1 MSNRLEN
8 CSYIMRAKSLLG
20 QVEIAGRTT
29 GIEIQPVIMVGGPDE
44 IDATF
49 AALARE
55 AVDAVVVQGTAA
67 FSASSRLFG
76 LNSEAKKART
86 KQSSANIVRRR

>member
-1 MSNRLEN
+1 
-8 CSYIMRAKSLLG
+8 MRAKSLLG

-44 IDATF
+44 LDATF

-55 AVDAVVVQGTAA
+55 RVDAVVVQGTAA
-67 FSASSRLFG
+67 FSASSRLFD
-76 LNSEAKKART
+76 LNVEAKVPRMKR
-86 KQSSANIVRRR
+86 SSSGDCGFC